1 MTENTGF
8 AAFALYNALKLHF
21 TSESY
26 DYFKYNGKTNVSPQS
41 FMTRKDKYQFYKLS
55 RKYNP
60 EGLKNFYI
68 ANFISGN
75 GNWVGDMLTP
85 DGDQIYTKWQKTQQ
99 SLTYTFENDTIYL
112 FDKYKPGEMFMLNGN
127 YPNLLKELME
137 GKIQI
142 ETVVYMSIILGFLP
156 VWKKQITE
164 DIIWPSWELKLRK
177 YQPLLFDQYKI
188 QKFEDILRE
197 RIADAKAKN

>member
-1 MTENTGF
+1 
-8 AAFALYNALKLHF
+8 
-21 TSESY
+21 
-26 DYFKYNGKTNVSPQS
+26 
-41 FMTRKDKYQFYKLS
+41 
-55 RKYNP
+55 
-60 EGLKNFYI
+60 
-68 ANFISGN
+68 
-75 GNWVGDMLTP
+75 MLTT
-85 DGDQIYTKWQKTQQ
+85 DGDQIYTKWHKTQQ

-112 FDKYKPGEMFMLNGN
+112 FDKYKPGEMFKLNGN